1 MKKGAGTFLGNTNP
15 GDCGERRKIRLE
27 ERSGQAAS
35 ARPQPGTAVYLAVDL
50 SRTKWVYCARW
61 GGAEQRRLSTPAGLE
76 HWQALVAQYADTA
89 LHVTYEAC
97 GFGYEAAWWLQAQ
110 QLAVTV
116 IAPSRVERAPG
127 LAVKT
132 DRLDVGKMARKLEE
146 RQLKGIYIPARGE
159 HEWRQVARTYAQ
171 AVQERQRAQVRV
183 RSLLQEQGRLDPAPQ
198 AGWSAYASW
207 VTPQALPAP
216 VARCLESLL
225 EVRAS
230 ADRQVQR
237 LKGPLA
243 EAAAL
248 PAYRAVVT
256 ALREQPGVGPLA
268 AIRFVLELGSIT
280 RFRSPAA
287 LAHYLGVTPSEYS
300 SGALVQRGHVLKCG
314 PALLR
319 ATLLQCAWVAI
330 RHDAAL
336 RQVFERLAPRLGR
349 KRAIVAVARRLA
361 EQLWHRW
368 RAALAAPAPGTAT

>member
-1 MKKGAGTFLGNTNP
+1 MG
-15 GDCGERRKIRLE
+15 KIRLE
-27 ERSGQAAS
+27 EWQGQATS

-76 HWQALVAQYADTA
+76 HLQALVHQYTA
-89 LHVTYEAC
+89 HELHVAYEAC
-97 GFGYEAAWWLQAQ
+97 GFGYEAAWWLHAQ
-110 QLAVTV
+110 RVDVTV

-146 RQLKGIYIPARGE
+146 HQLKGIYVPARAE

-183 RSLLQEQGRLDPAPQ
+183 RSLLQEQGRLGPLPR
-198 AGWSAYASW
+198 AGWPAYVSW
-207 VTPQALPAP
+207 VTQQALPVP
-216 VARCLESLL
+216 MARCVESLL
-225 EVRAS
+225 ELRAG

-237 LKGPLA
+237 LKVPLA

-248 PAYRAVVT
+248 PAYRAVVS
-256 ALREQPGVGPLA
+256 ALRAQPGVGPLA
-268 AIRFVLELGSIT
+268 AIRFVLELGSIG

-300 SGALVQRGHVLKCG
+300 SGELVQRGHVMKCG

-319 ATLLQCAWVAI
+319 ATLLQCAWVAV
-330 RHDAAL
+330 RRDAAL
-336 RQVFERLAPRLGR
+336 RQVFEHLAPRLGR
-349 KRAIVAVARRLA
+349 KRAIVAVARRVA
-361 EQLWHRW
+361 EQLWRRW
-368 RAALAAPAPGTAT
+368 HAAAAAPAATAV